1 MAGAPVNGLDWL
13 GEWREGLQLT
23 NEIKCLE
30 SLRPCLSL
38 SLALGKKYK
47 VIYLNR
53 KDLHYLRNETN

>member
-1 MAGAPVNGLDWL
+1 MNGWSASEWTRLAGRV
-13 GEWREGLQLT
+13 EGRLT
-23 NEIKCLE
+23 TYIKCLE

-53 KDLHYLRNETN
+53 KDLHYWRNETN

>member
-1 MAGAPVNGLDWL
+1 MDWL

-23 NEIKCLE
+23 NEMKCLE

-47 VIYLNR
+47 VIYFNR
-53 KDLHYLRNETN
+53 IDLHYLRNETN

>member
-1 MAGAPVNGLDWL
+1 MAGELVNGLDWL

-23 NEIKCLE
+23 NEMKCLD
-30 SLRPCLSL
+30 SLRPCFSL

-53 KDLHYLRNETN
+53 KDLHYWRNETN